1 MFFLNYFNFQ
11 SIKGFNFL
19 KTPFELYFV
28 SVSPTMFLSF
38 TTILFCFGLYGLI
51 SNTENLLFSLIS
63 MEILLLS
70 ISLNF
75 IYFSIFL
82 HDPQGQIIALLVLGI
97 AASEAAVGL
106 SLLLVA
112 SRLKN
117 SIKTVT
123 FNSLKG

>member
-1 MFFLNYFNFQ
+1 MIFSSYLNFQ
-11 SIKGFNFL
+11 QIKGFNFL
-19 KTPFELYFV
+19 QTPFELYFV
-28 SVSPTMFLSF
+28 SVTPTTFLIF
-38 TTILFCFGLYGLI
+38 TTILLCLGLYGLI
-51 SNTENLLFSLIS
+51 SNMENLLFSLIS

-75 IYFSIFL
+75 IYFSIFF
-82 HDPQGQIIALLVLGI
+82 HDPQGQIIALLILGI

-117 SIKTVT
+117 TIKTVA
-123 FNSLKG
+123 FNTLKG

>member
-1 MFFLNYFNFQ
+1 MFFFNYSSFQ
-11 SIKGFNFL
+11 LIKGFNFL

-28 SVSPTMFLSF
+28 SISPTIFLIF

-51 SNTENLLFSLIS
+51 SNMENLLFSLVS
-63 MEILLLS
+63 MEIMLLS

-75 IYFSIFL
+75 IYFSVFL
-82 HDPQGQIIALLVLGI
+82 HDPKGQIIALLILGI

-117 SIKTVT
+117 TIKTVA
-123 FNSLKG
+123 FNTLKG